1 MTTFKD
7 KRRQIEILVSGFS
20 NKDINVRRAA
30 ENCFP
35 TVIHSSFDLLV
46 FVSMFDTKRGWG
58 RMVRRVVG
66 RWYNE
71 KRGFNV
77 EVEKVRKFSGWSHAD
92 VIRLAHVKATDEDRN
107 TILRELVGKNVL

>member
-35 TVIHSSFDLLV
+35 TVIHSSLDMLV
-46 FVSMFDTKRGWG
+46 FVSMLDTKRGWG
-58 RMVRRVVG
+58 RMVRKVVG
-66 RWYNE
+66 RWYNN
-71 KRGFNV
+71 KKFNI
-77 EVEKVRKFSGWSHAD
+77 EIEKVRKFSGWSHAD

-107 TILRELVGKNVL
+107 KVYKELLQ